1 MPVSKVFKTRARM
14 IRAARLEALGL
25 PDSAIAFHIGLT
37 PAGLATMKGTDEYK
51 RFQTAGLTHVLGK
64 EDEDL
69 AEDTGLLRE
78 ILKDQVPE
86 ALQTMADLVSQRVL
100 KPELAFKAAESILDR
115 DGRFTKASR
124 TIVSEETLPDYLS
137 SKDDE
142 TVSRISAA
150 QSADAAAVVAA
161 RGNNTS
167 TSKTIQ

>member
-1 MPVSKVFKTRARM
+1 MPISKVWKTRARM
-14 IRAARLEALGL
+14 IRAGRLEALGL
-25 PDSAIAFHIGLT
+25 RDADIAFHLGLT
-37 PAGLATMKGTDEYK
+37 PAGLATMKGSDEYK

-69 AEDTGLLRE
+69 AQDTSQLRE

-124 TIVSEETLPDYLS
+124 TIVSEEILPDYLS

-142 TVSRISAA
+142 TVGRIAAA
-150 QSADAAAVVAA
+150 QAQDAASIAA
-161 RGNNTS
+161 KNNNTKTS
-167 TSKTIQ
+167 TTIQ